1 MSRKKYKEPKIE
13 EMETIINV
21 LYSENIISIYTN
33 NVKLQKKLNKL
44 LGEPKRE
51 YILQNYISGSV
62 WDILLD
68 DKKSMDII
76 MNKTFE
82 LLYN

>member
-1 MSRKKYKEPKIE
+1 
-13 EMETIINV
+13 METIINV

>member
-62 WDILLD
+62 WDILID

>member
-1 MSRKKYKEPKIE
+1 MTLKKYKEPKIE

-21 LYSENIISIYTN
+21 LYSENSISVYTN
-33 NVKLQKKLNKL
+33 KVKLQRNLNKL

-62 WDILLD
+62 WDISLD
-68 DKKSMDII
+68 DKKSIDII
-76 MNKTFE
+76 VNKTFN
-82 LLYN
+82 LL